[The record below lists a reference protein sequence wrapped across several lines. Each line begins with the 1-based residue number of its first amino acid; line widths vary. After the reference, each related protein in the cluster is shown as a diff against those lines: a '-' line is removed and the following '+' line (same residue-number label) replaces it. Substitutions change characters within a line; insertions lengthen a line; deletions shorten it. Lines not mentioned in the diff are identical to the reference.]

1 MLILDPQARISIP
14 EILSHPWMLCS
25 GDDFIENDT
34 LDFENGIS
42 KGEFM
47 MGAIQP
53 SNTTQPDINSV
64 NVDNLFPTDSF
75 STKLSYTDY
84 LSITQDFATMHMDEE
99 ALQIL
104 EGYGYPR
111 KLVKEGLN
119 KGDLNHATAS
129 YNLLVMS

>member
-1 MLILDPQARISIP
+1 M
-14 EILSHPWMLCS
+14 
-25 GDDFIENDT
+25 ENET

-42 KGEFM
+42 KGEFN

-53 SNTTQPDINSV
+53 SGTQPDINYV
-64 NVDNLFPTDSF
+64 NIDNLFPNDSF
-75 STKLSYTDY
+75 NTKLSYTDY

-99 ALQIL
+99 ALSVM
-104 EGYGYPR
+104 EGFGYPR

-119 KGDLNHATAS
+119 KGELNHATAT